1 MKWYLKVLS
10 NYVNFSGRA
19 RRKEF
24 WMFFLFNL
32 IIVFALSFLL
42 GFISDFI
49 NYEVAPLLL
58 GIYILGILLP
68 YFAVAVRRL
77 HDSGKSGGYIFVYF
91 IPFIGGI
98 WFLILM
104 ATEGDTGSN
113 KYGPDPKRLYNDDEI
128 DDIGKPVLEE

>member
-1 MKWYLKVLS
+1 MKWYVKVLS

-32 IIVFALSFLL
+32 IIIFGLSFLL
-42 GFISDFI
+42 AFIEDLI
-49 NYEVAPLLL
+49 DYELGPIIL
-58 GIYILGILLP
+58 GIYLLAIFIP
-68 YFAVAVRRL
+68 YFALISRRL
-77 HDSGKSGGYIFVYF
+77 HDTGKSGWYFLVYF

-104 ATEGDTGSN
+104 ATNGDVGPN
-113 KYGPDPKRLYNDDEI
+113 KYGPDPKNILKDEI
-128 DDIGKPVLEE
+128 DDIGKPLLNG

>member
-1 MKWYLKVLS
+1 MKWYLKVLIN
-10 NYVNFSGRA
+10 NYATFSGRA

-32 IIVFALSFLL
+32 IIIFGLSLL
-42 GFISDFI
+42 LDFISGFFDYDI
-49 NYEVAPLLL
+49 VPLVLGIYLL
-58 GIYILGILLP
+58 GILIP
-68 YFAVAVRRL
+68 YFGVAVRRL

-104 ATEGDTGSN
+104 ATEGDKGPN
-113 KYGPDPKRLYNDDEI
+113 QYGPDPKSPNSDEI
-128 DDIGKPVLEE
+128 DDIGKPLLDN

>member
-1 MKWYLKVLS
+1 MKWYLDVLIK
-10 NYVNFSGRA
+10 NYATFSGRA

-32 IIVFALSFLL
+32 IIVFAIAFLL
-42 GFISDFI
+42 GFTSDFI
-49 NYEVAPLLL
+49 DNDFLPTIL
-58 GIYILGILLP
+58 GIYFLGILIP
-68 YFAVAVRRL
+68 YIALAVRRL

-104 ATEGDTGSN
+104 ATEGDKGPN
-113 KYGPDPKRLYNDDEI
+113 KYGPDPKGLNFDEI
-128 DDIGKPVLEE
+128 DDIGKPLSEN